1 MENAFK
7 SGLFMPV
14 DPISVL
20 NPLESVGLDVGR
32 GHVVTLGG
40 VDGAEEILSSR
51 SFPDVSSWRRQHR
64 LFNR

>member
-1 MENAFK
+1 
-7 SGLFMPV
+7 MPI